1 MSLKNAAVIIDSWK
15 LPIFEKQRKEAKY
28 TYTIG
33 KSITPNTLTLCVDYE
48 WVAKLQPIIQVA
60 NDECAR
66 TGKPAAPE
74 TKE

>member
-15 LPIFEKQRKEAKY
+15 LPIFEKHLKEAQYK
-28 TYTIG
+28 YTIG
-33 KSITPNTLTLCVDYE
+33 KSITPNTLILRVDYE
-48 WVAKLQPIIQVA
+48 WVAKLQLIIQAA

-66 TGKPAAPE
+66 TGPLPVPQ

>member
-15 LPIFEKQRKEAKY
+15 LAIFEKHLKAAGY
-28 TYTIG
+28 NYTIG
-33 KSITPNTLTLCVDYE
+33 KSITPNTLTLRVDYE
-48 WVAKLQPIIQVA
+48 WVAQLQPIIQAA

-66 TGKPAAPE
+66 VGPPQ